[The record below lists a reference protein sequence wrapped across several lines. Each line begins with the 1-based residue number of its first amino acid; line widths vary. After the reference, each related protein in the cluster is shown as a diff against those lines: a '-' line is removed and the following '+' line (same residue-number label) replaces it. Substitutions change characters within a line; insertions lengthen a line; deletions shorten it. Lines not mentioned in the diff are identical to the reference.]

1 MAKSFI
7 QYPPDAMKETYLQW
21 FLLCK
26 CHVGV
31 LRGLHLAPDAHL
43 EALLMRDI
51 KVMLK
56 LLFKGADTSYTHT
69 HVYKLQIQTY
79 SEEQLFQDLREQR
92 QEAISTTLFCRQ
104 LYVRQYS

>member
-1 MAKSFI
+1 M
-7 QYPPDAMKETYLQW
+7 YLQW

-31 LRGLHLAPDAHL
+31 LRELHLAPDVHL
-43 EALLMRDI
+43 EALLMRGI

-69 HVYKLQIQTY
+69 QIY
-79 SEEQLFQDLREQR
+79 
-92 QEAISTTLFCRQ
+92 
-104 LYVRQYS
+104 

>member
-1 MAKSFI
+1 
-7 QYPPDAMKETYLQW
+7 MKETYLQW

-31 LRGLHLAPDAHL
+31 LRGLYLAPDAHL
-43 EALLMRDI
+43 ETLLMRDI

-56 LLFKGADTSYTHT
+56 LLFEGADTSYTHT